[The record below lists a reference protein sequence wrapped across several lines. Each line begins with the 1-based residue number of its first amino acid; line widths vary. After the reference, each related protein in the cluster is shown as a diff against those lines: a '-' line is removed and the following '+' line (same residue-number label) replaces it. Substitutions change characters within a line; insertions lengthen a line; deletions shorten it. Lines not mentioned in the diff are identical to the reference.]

1 MSRLYLFNP
10 ENDLALAQNT
20 ANYTPPPAAVRLRR
34 AGATLP
40 LWFAGDDDYVIT
52 DGVNARWLTEIQNRF
67 GIKARLFSTYA
78 EGMTP
83 APWGWSKAARRLFEY
98 RGVPAYAMPD
108 DEQLDRLRELSHRR
122 TASLIAQALTGC
134 SAPAAIECRTF
145 DDVKTFTDRAGAAV
159 VKLPWSSSGRG
170 VIPVNPADIERQRQQ
185 IEGAIRRQ
193 GSVMVEP
200 RYDKLL
206 DFAVLFHIENGKC
219 LYDGLSVF
227 DTAGFSSYAGNVL
240 ASHDELHATICQALG
255 GKELFDSVV
264 SQLPAVLENII
275 GDAYSGP
282 LGIDMMAVKA
292 SGYSLVPAVE
302 LNLRMTMGHLCH
314 RFYRDHVAEGRR
326 GRFSI
331 LPQIS
336 SGSIDC
342 RAIDGRIISGNLD
355 LAQPGS
361 DFSFLISIE

>member
-40 LWFAGDDDYVIT
+40 LWFAGENDYVIT
-52 DGVNARWLTEIQNRF
+52 DGVNARWLTEIRNRF
-67 GIKARLFSTYA
+67 GIKARLFSSYT
-78 EGMTP
+78 EGMIP
-83 APWGWSKAARRLFEY
+83 SPWGWSKAAGRLFEY
-98 RGVPAYAMPD
+98 RGVPTSALPD
-108 DEQLDRLRELSHRR
+108 NEQLERLRELSHRR
-122 TASLIAQALTGC
+122 TASLIAKALTGC
-134 SAPAAIECRTF
+134 KAPAALECNTF
-145 DDVKTFTDRAGAAV
+145 DEIKSFTDNEGAAV

-200 RYDKLL
+200 RYEKTL
-206 DFAVLFHIENGKC
+206 DFAVLFQIENGKC
-219 LYDGLSVF
+219 HYDGLSVF
-227 DTAGFSSYAGNVL
+227 DTDGFSSYAGNLL
-240 ASHDELHATICQALG
+240 ATPDELHATICQALG
-255 GKELFDSVV
+255 GNALFDSVV
-264 SQLPAVLENII
+264 SQLPGVLENII

-314 RFYRDHVAEGRR
+314 RFYRDHVAAGRR

-331 LPQIS
+331 LPRIS
-336 SGSIDC
+336 DGIIDC
-342 RAIDGRIISGNLD
+342 QAIEGRIVSGNLD

-361 DFSFLISIE
+361 DFSFIIEIQ